1 MPRIHVN
8 GSAAAPKTRPK
19 SAASSPNYRETASK
33 FIADHRIAGCRSYNS
48 HETVHI
54 GPSTAGCGNNGLMLG
69 SSKTGT
75 LYNAVFG
82 PPEDDLHSVD
92 AASGDERDVYMSP
105 VP

>member
-1 MPRIHVN
+1 
-8 GSAAAPKTRPK
+8 
-19 SAASSPNYRETASK
+19 
-33 FIADHRIAGCRSYNS
+33 
-48 HETVHI
+48 
-54 GPSTAGCGNNGLMLG
+54 MLG

-92 AASGDERDVYMSP
+92 AASGDEWDVYMSP